1 LKAARS
7 ALGAVAVVVLAGGGL
22 GSVGFSFD
30 TPPGA
35 AFRMDRSLAD
45 RLPKP
50 VAPTAPSVK
59 GIGAYSD
66 PVIRA
71 KSYFDTGTGQL
82 CHGTGADRT
91 CR

>member
-1 LKAARS
+1 MKTTRS
-7 ALGAVAVVVLAGGGL
+7 ALGAIAMVVLAGAGL

-35 AFRMDRSLAD
+35 QFRMDRSLAG
-45 RLPKP
+45 LPKP
-50 VAPTAPSVK
+50 VAPTAPAVNS
-59 GIGAYSD
+59 IGEYAD

-82 CHGTGADRT
+82 CHGTGAERT